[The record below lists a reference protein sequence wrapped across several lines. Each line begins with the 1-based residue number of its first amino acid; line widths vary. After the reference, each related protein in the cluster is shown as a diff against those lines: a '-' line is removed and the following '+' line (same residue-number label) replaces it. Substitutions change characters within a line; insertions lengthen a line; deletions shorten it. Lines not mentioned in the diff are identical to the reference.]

1 MVTVEPIEIEG
12 KHFVATTVKLPK
24 TTLLSVSNDVGY
36 IMCAALDVDF
46 FDVNPKL
53 KERKVIAGRAEGVR
67 SIDQLLNAPLA
78 KITDASREEFGW
90 EIGMTGK
97 EALLRLS

>member
-1 MVTVEPIEIEG
+1 MI
-12 KHFVATTVKLPK
+12 TVKPLEVEGVVFTAVSVELPK
-24 TTLLSVSNDVGY
+24 TNLLTISNDVGY

-46 FDVNPKL
+46 FDENPKL

-67 SIDQLLNAPLA
+67 TIDELLNAPLA

-97 EALLRLS
+97 DALLKIS

>member
-1 MVTVEPIEIEG
+1 MVTVEPLEVEG
-12 KHFVATTVKLPK
+12 KYFTATTVKLPK
-24 TTLLSVSNDVGY
+24 TTLLSISNDVGY

-46 FDVNPKL
+46 FDENPKL
-53 KERKVIAGRAEGVR
+53 KQRNVIAGRAEGVR

-78 KITDASREEFGW
+78 KITEASRENFGW

>member
-46 FDVNPKL
+46 L
-53 KERKVIAGRAEGVR
+53 
-67 SIDQLLNAPLA
+67 
-78 KITDASREEFGW
+78 
-90 EIGMTGK
+90 M
-97 EALLRLS
+97 